1 MCEGT
6 GDFMASKIE
15 TPQKMTITVIIW
27 SNILRQQYLQDIS
40 DKRLSMILGV
50 TGRSL
55 YNYRQDI
62 KRITDRIDVIQL
74 EINGRYLP

>member
-1 MCEGT
+1 
-6 GDFMASKIE
+6 MASKIE
-15 TPQKMTITVIIW
+15 IPQKMTIAVIIW

-55 YNYRQDI
+55 YNYRQDPSLLTI
-62 KRITDRIDVIQL
+62 KQIQSVLDEMGIDMNAL
-74 EINGRYLP
+74 LMA

>member
-1 MCEGT
+1 
-6 GDFMASKIE
+6 MASKIE
-15 TPQKMTITVIIW
+15 IPQKMTLAVIIW

-50 TGRSL
+50 TGSSL